1 MTIKKIIR
9 RYSKKIKRVTVRL
22 ANYRFKGKHRGNEGV
37 YFILDNKHLQKH
49 PGLMDR
55 MKAIV
60 GMYYIAKVSGMDFY
74 LIHDVSFKMSRYLR
88 PNKVKWECEKSEVS
102 NSIFDTKIL
111 VYDPYAPIPLL
122 KSTGDQLHCYEYI
135 GRNILEQN
143 QIENWE
149 GEWKKCYDELF
160 VPSDYLMALIQKN
173 KPAERYVG
181 IHLRFVNA
189 LGNFEDATV
198 NSSLPEA
205 EKESLIQ
212 QCIQAI
218 QAIQSKVD
226 YPVVVFSDS
235 SLFLQRVNEIGIQT
249 LGDKDIGHVSF
260 STDMNSIDKTFVDA
274 YVLAEAESV
283 YAIQGHSLYASAFS
297 KYAAIIGGKPYYV
310 HNIE

>member
-1 MTIKKIIR
+1 MIKKVVR
-9 RYSKKIKRVTVRL
+9 RCSKITKRAIVRL
-22 ANYRFKGKHRGNEGV
+22 ANYRFKRKQKFNEGV
-37 YFILDNKHLQKH
+37 YFIMDNKHLQKH

-60 GMYYIAKVSGMDFY
+60 GVYSVAKANHMDFY
-74 LIHDVSFKMSRYLR
+74 LIHDASFKMSRYLQ
-88 PNKVKWECEKSEVS
+88 PNKVQWECKESDVS
-102 NSIFDTKIL
+102 NSIFDTKIF
-111 VYDPYAPIPLL
+111 VYDPYRPIPQL
-122 KSTGDQLHCYEYI
+122 KGTGDQWHCYEYI

-143 QIENWE
+143 QQENWE
-149 GEWKKCYDELF
+149 NEWKRCYDELF
-160 VPSDYLMALIQKN
+160 VPSGYLMTLIQKH
-173 KPAERYVG
+173 KPAERFVG

-198 NSSLPEA
+198 NSALHDD
-205 EKESLIQ
+205 EKELLIQ

-218 QAIQSKVD
+218 QAIQSNAD

-235 SLFLQRVNEIGIQT
+235 SLFLQRVNKIGIRT
-249 LGDKDIGHVSF
+249 LGDKNIGHVSF

-297 KYAAIIGGKPYYV
+297 KYAAIIGDKPYFVYE
-310 HNIE
+310 I

>member
-1 MTIKKIIR
+1 MTLKKIIR
-9 RYSKKIKRVTVRL
+9 HCSKRIKRVAVRL
-22 ANYRFKGKHRGNEGV
+22 ANYRFKGKQRCKEGV

-60 GMYYIAKVSGMDFY
+60 GMYYIAKANGMDFY
-74 LIHDVSFKMSRYLR
+74 LIHDASFKMDRYLR
-88 PNKVKWECEKSEVS
+88 PNKVKWECQESEVS
-102 NSIFDTKIL
+102 DSIFDTRIL
-111 VYDPYAPIPLL
+111 VYDPYAPIPRL
-122 KSTGDQLHCYEYI
+122 KSIGVQWHCYEYI

-149 GEWKKCYDELF
+149 CEWKKCYDELF
-160 VPSDYLMALIQKN
+160 VPSDLLISLIQKN
-173 KPAERYVG
+173 KPAERFVG

-189 LGNFEDATV
+189 LGIFEDAAV
-198 NSSLPEA
+198 NSVLPDVK
-205 EKESLIQ
+205 KESLIR

-218 QAIQSKVD
+218 QTIQSNVN
-226 YPVVVFSDS
+226 YPVVVFSDN
-235 SLFLQRVNEIGIQT
+235 SLFLQRVNKIGIQT
-249 LGDKDIGHVSF
+249 LGDRNIRHVSF
-260 STDMNSIDKTFVDA
+260 SADTNSIDKTFIDA

-310 HNIE
+310 YDIE